1 MTRLASSMKR
11 MYRPSGAECRAVP
24 ARAVVQDQVINVY
37 ARCAWLHRE
46 CSDRLGLHQV
56 LETYAMFVATQLAQ
70 STLVTR
76 AIWQK
81 LVQNGLCA
89 EVGQLRFWH
98 ACLLVG
104 HVTVARTLR
113 RHVAHLLAKV
123 GFDCLDS
130 NLDDDSD
137 Q

>member
-1 MTRLASSMKR
+1 MQRQTRLASGPR
-11 MYRPSGAECRAVP
+11 DVRHVRGYT
-24 ARAVVQDQVINVY
+24 ARAIDPGHP
-37 ARCAWLHRE
+37 RH
-46 CSDRLGLHQV
+46 
-56 LETYAMFVATQLAQ
+56 LAKAG
-70 STLVTR
+70 SERTV
-76 AIWQK
+76 
-81 LVQNGLCA
+81 CA

-113 RHVAHLLAKV
+113 RHVARLLAKV